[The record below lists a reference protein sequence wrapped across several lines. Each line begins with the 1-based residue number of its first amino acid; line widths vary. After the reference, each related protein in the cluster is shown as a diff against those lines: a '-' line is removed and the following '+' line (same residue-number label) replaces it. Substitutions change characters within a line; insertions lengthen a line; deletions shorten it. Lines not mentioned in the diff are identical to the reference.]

1 MKLNQKMKTTMSL
14 AAAMGTLALAT
25 SAQAAVM
32 VTTETDLA
40 SSGPA
45 HLTAY
50 TPTFTAGGPS
60 GSDLLEGLSAISS
73 GDFQKEGSA
82 GLSALTDGSV
92 QTYYHTTHLN
102 DAVDYLTTHSA
113 YATGDDG
120 GAGAG
125 QEAVYDLGATIDLA
139 EIVIYGGWND
149 GGRDQQNVDVLV
161 SADNISFTSLG
172 ATLGGNGNSN
182 SGPISHRNSITDDG
196 GTLASGVRYIKL
208 DFGNVENN
216 YTGYTEVDVFAVPE
230 PTTTALLGLGGL
242 ALILR
247 RRK

>member
-1 MKLNQKMKTTMSL
+1 MKLNQKIKTSMSL

-120 GAGAG
+120 SAG

-149 GGRDQQNVDVLV
+149 GGRDQQNVDVLW
-161 SADNISFTSLG
+161 SADNVSFTSLG
-172 ATLGGNGNSN
+172 ATLGGNNGGND
-182 SGPISHRNSITDDG
+182 PISHRNSITDDG

-216 YTGYTEVDVFAVPE
+216 YTGYTEIDAFAVVPE
-230 PTTTALLGLGGL
+230 PSTTALLGLGGL

>member
-1 MKLNQKMKTTMSL
+1 MSL

-40 SSGPA
+40 PSGA

-73 GDFQKEGSA
+73 SGNFQTEDSA
-82 GLSALTDGSV
+82 GLSALTNGSV
-92 QTYYHTTHLN
+92 STYYHQSVPAN
-102 DAVDYLTTHSA
+102 NVDYPTTHSA
-113 YATGDDG
+113 YAS
-120 GAGAG
+120 AGSG
-125 QEAVYDLGATIDLA
+125 HEAVYDLGATVDLA
-139 EIVIYGGWND
+139 EIVIYGGWTD
-149 GGRDQQNVDVLV
+149 GGRDQQNVDVLW
-161 SADNISFTSLG
+161 SADNVSFTSLG
-172 ATLGGNGNSN
+172 ATLGVNGS
-182 SGPISHRNSITDDG
+182 SGLISHRNSITDDG

-208 DFGNVENN
+208 DFGAVENGW
-216 YTGYTEVDVFAVPE
+216 TGYAEIDAFAVPE

>member
-1 MKLNQKMKTTMSL
+1 MKLNQKIKTSMSL

-40 SSGPA
+40 PSGPV

-60 GSDLLEGLSAISS
+60 GSDLLEGLSASS
-73 GDFQKEGSA
+73 FSGNFESDGSA
-82 GLSALTDGSV
+82 GLSALTNGSV
-92 QTYYHTTHLN
+92 QTYYHQHPN
-102 DAVDYLTTHSA
+102 DPDYPTTHSA
-113 YATGDDG
+113 YAS
-120 GAGAG
+120 AGSG
-125 QEAVYDLGATIDLA
+125 HEAVYDLGATVDLA
-139 EIVIYGGWND
+139 EIVIYGGWTD
-149 GGRDQQNVDVLV
+149 GGRDQQNVDVLW
-161 SADNISFTSLG
+161 SADNLSFTSLG
-172 ATLGGNGNSN
+172 ATLGVNGS
-182 SGPISHRNSITDDG
+182 SGLISHRNSITDDG

-208 DFGNVENN
+208 DFGAVENGW
-216 YTGYTEVDVFAVPE
+216 TGYAEIDAFAVPE

>member
-1 MKLNQKMKTTMSL
+1 MKLNQKIKTSMSL
-14 AAAMGTLALAT
+14 AAAMGTLALTAT
-25 SAQAAVM
+25 SAQAAIM

-50 TPTFTAGGPS
+50 TPTFVAGGPS
-60 GSDLLEGLSAISS
+60 GSDLLEGLSALSSS

-120 GAGAG
+120 SAG

-139 EIVIYGGWND
+139 EIVIYGGWTD
-149 GGRDQQNVDVLV
+149 GGRDQQNVDVLW
-161 SADNISFTSLG
+161 SADNVSFTSLG

-208 DFGNVENN
+208 DFGGVENGW
-216 YTGYTEVDVFAVPE
+216 TGYTEIDAFAVPE
-230 PTTTALLGLGGL
+230 PSTTALLGLGGL

>member
-1 MKLNQKMKTTMSL
+1 MKMNTQMKTSMSL
-14 AAAMGTLALAT
+14 AAAMGTLALTAT

-40 SSGPA
+40 PSGPG

-60 GSDLLEGLSAISS
+60 DSDLLEGLSAISS
-73 GDFQKEGSA
+73 SGDFEREGSA

-113 YATGDDG
+113 YATAG
-120 GAGAG
+120 GGE
-125 QEAVYDLGATIDLA
+125 EAVYDLGATIDLA

-149 GGRDQQNVDVLV
+149 RGRDAQNVDVLV
-161 SADNISFTSLG
+161 SDDNVSFTSLG
-172 ATLGGNGNSN
+172 ATLGGNSN
-182 SGPISHRNSITDDG
+182 HGSPISHRNSITDDS

-208 DFGNVENN
+208 DFGGVENG
-216 YTGYTEVDVFAVPE
+216 YTGYTEIDAFAVPE
-230 PTTTALLGLGGL
+230 PSTTALLGLGGL